1 MSEYNEILK
10 NNVNERNYHQFILD
24 SKLKFIIGECNIC
37 FFEKA
42 LIGPFKVCSHQFCL
56 LCYNEI
62 FKKNKTYNCAFC
74 RRDITSWIRE
84 IMLLEENYFNPKPT
98 QKKTFTLKKSIA
110 CVSVLACIST
120 LLFVSLPA
128 SSPILTSMM
137 VVSLI
142 L

>member
-24 SKLKFIIGECNIC
+24 SKFNFIIEECKIC

-42 LIGPFKVCSHQFCL
+42 LIGPSKICSHQFCL
-56 LCYNEI
+56 SCYNKI
-62 FKKNKTYNCAFC
+62 FKKNKIYNCAFC
-74 RRDITSWIRE
+74 RRDITLWIRE
-84 IMLLEENYFNPKPT
+84 IMLLEENFFNPKPT
-98 QKKTFTLKKSIA
+98 PKRIFTLKKSIA
-110 CVSVLACIST
+110 CVSALACIST

-128 SSPILTSMM
+128 SSPILTYMM
-137 VVSLI
+137 VVSLV